1 MSKLR
6 MAPKRKGELAELRF
20 WTEATRRGMTVAKPY
35 GDSARYDF
43 IVDCDGKLSR
53 VQVKSSRSFR
63 DGGYEVNIRHADQ
76 AYRERDFDFLA
87 IYLVPSADWYLIP
100 VRRIAGRQGLRIRE
114 SRRGPYAQFKDRW
127 DILR

>member
-1 MSKLR
+1 MSKRR

-53 VQVKSSRSFR
+53 VQVKSTRSFE
-63 DGGYEVNIRHADQ
+63 DGGYNVNLRHAGIP
-76 AYRERDFDFLA
+76 YREHEIDFLA
-87 IYLVPSADWYLIP
+87 IHLVATGSWYVIP
-100 VRRIAGRQGLRIRE
+100 IRRVAGKGWLRINE
-114 SRRGPYAQFKDRW
+114 SRPGPYAKFKERW
-127 DILR
+127 ELLQ